1 LFKSS
6 SDGVNLFNFQKVLLK
21 FSTSY
26 RCKSRVEKK
35 IFKIKHAKIMLNQI
49 VAIGFDLKQYNIN
62 QLYRLK
68 DKTNGAN

>member
-1 LFKSS
+1 
-6 SDGVNLFNFQKVLLK
+6 
-21 FSTSY
+21 
-26 RCKSRVEKK
+26 
-35 IFKIKHAKIMLNQI
+35 MLNQI